1 MPKWRSPLGQSDLER
16 KFPAEEREVYEG
28 TPSDE
33 TGIEK
38 QNSNKIEKIRISAD
52 FQPYSQ
58 MNSRKK
64 NEEDKTSSLI
74 LFFGYA

>member
-1 MPKWRSPLGQSDLER
+1 M
-16 KFPAEEREVYEG
+16 YEG